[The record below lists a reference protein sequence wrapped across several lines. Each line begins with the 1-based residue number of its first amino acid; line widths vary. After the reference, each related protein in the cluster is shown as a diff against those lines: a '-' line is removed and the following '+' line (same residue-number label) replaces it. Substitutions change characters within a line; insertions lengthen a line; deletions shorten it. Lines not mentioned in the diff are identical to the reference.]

1 MKIII
6 SESQYSNIFE
16 SNDEKQSNLIY
27 KMWNDGMDIYEIS
40 ELIGLKES
48 QVVFYLKDRKIRI
61 DCGFANSIMGILY
74 WRSDIIN
81 KNFKFNNGEMILN
94 LNWGGF
100 SGSIDFEYED
110 KNYRLMGVATPYWD
124 GNCSTPVDGSY
135 FQDKNN
141 GLYLDVYDNSGE
153 YIENTPTR
161 FNSIQE
167 LIDFLNNDYPKQ
179 LIKPIQELIL
189 FYKNHTEKYKK

>member
-16 SNDEKQSNLIY
+16 SNNEKQSNLIY

-48 QVVFYLKDRKIRI
+48 QVVLYLKDKEIRI
-61 DCGFANSIMGILY
+61 SCDLSYIIIQILY
-74 WRSDIIN
+74 RTSLIN
-81 KNFKFNNGEMILN
+81 KNFNFNNGEMILN
-94 LNWGGF
+94 LKWGDF
-100 SGSIDFEYED
+100 SGSVDFEYED
-110 KNYRLMGVATPYWD
+110 KKYILLGMATPYWD

-135 FQDKNN
+135 FEDKNTEEH
-141 GLYLDVYDNSGE
+141 LDVYDNSGE
-153 YIENTPTR
+153 YIKNTPTH

-179 LIKPIQELIL
+179 LIKPIQELIS
-189 FYKNHTEKYKK
+189 FYKNHIEKYKR

>member
-16 SNDEKQSNLIY
+16 SNNEKQSNLIY

-48 QVVFYLKDRKIRI
+48 QVIYYLKDKEIRI
-61 DCGFANSIMGILY
+61 SCDLSYIIIQILY
-74 WRSDIIN
+74 RTSLIN
-81 KNFKFNNGEMILN
+81 KNFNFNNGEMILN
-94 LNWGGF
+94 LNWDSFGG
-100 SGSIDFEYED
+100 SVNFEYED
-110 KNYRLMGVATPYWD
+110 KKYKLSGMATPYWD

-135 FQDKNN
+135 FENKNN
-141 GLYLDVYDNSGE
+141 GEYLDVYDNSGE

>member
-48 QVVFYLKDRKIRI
+48 QVVFYLKDKEIGI
-61 DCGFANSIMGILY
+61 DCGFAHSIMEILY
-74 WRSDIIN
+74 FSSDLIK
-81 KNFKFNNGEMILN
+81 KNFKFNNGEMTLH
-94 LNWGGF
+94 LKWGGF
-100 SGSIDFEYED
+100 SGSVDFEYED
-110 KNYRLMGVATPYWD
+110 KNYKLMGMATPYWD

-135 FQDKNN
+135 FENKTTGEYYDE
-141 GLYLDVYDNSGE
+141 YDNSGR
-153 YIENTPTR
+153 YIEDTPR
-161 FNSIQE
+161 NFNSIQE

-179 LIKPIQELIL
+179 LIKPIQELIS
-189 FYKNHTEKYKK
+189 FYKYKDMSNK

>member
-16 SNDEKQSNLIY
+16 SNNEKQSNLIY

-48 QVVFYLKDRKIRI
+48 QVVFYLKDREIRI
-61 DCGFANSIMGILY
+61 DCGFAYQLTQILY
-74 WRSDIIN
+74 RTSLIN
-81 KNFKFNNGEMILN
+81 KNFNFNNGEMILN
-94 LNWGGF
+94 LNWKNF
-100 SGSIDFEYED
+100 SGSVDFEYDD
-110 KNYRLMGVATPYWD
+110 KDYKLMGMATPYWD

-135 FQDKNN
+135 FENKNTN
-141 GLYLDVYDNSGE
+141 EYYDEYDNSGK
-153 YIENTPTR
+153 YIENTPIN

-179 LIKPIQELIL
+179 LIKPIRELIS
-189 FYKNHTEKYKK
+189 FYKDKNMYTK

>member
-16 SNDEKQSNLIY
+16 SNNEKQSNLIY
-27 KMWNDGMDIYEIS
+27 KMWNDGMNIYEIS

-48 QVVFYLKDRKIRI
+48 QVIYYLKDKEIRI
-61 DCGFANSIMGILY
+61 SCDLSYIIIQILY
-74 WRSDIIN
+74 RTSLIN
-81 KNFKFNNGEMILN
+81 KNFNFNNGEMILN
-94 LNWGGF
+94 LNWDSF
-100 SGSIDFEYED
+100 SGSVEFEFND
-110 KNYRLMGVATPYWD
+110 INYNLTGMATPYYN

-141 GLYLDVYDNSGE
+141 GEYLDVYDNSGE

-179 LIKPIQELIL
+179 LIKPIQELIS
-189 FYKNHTEKYKK
+189 FYKNHIEKYKK

>member
-48 QVVFYLKDRKIRI
+48 QVVFYLKDKEIGI
-61 DCGFANSIMGILY
+61 DCGFAHSIMEILY
-74 WRSDIIN
+74 FSSDLIK
-81 KNFKFNNGEMILN
+81 KNFKFNNGEMTLH
-94 LNWGGF
+94 LKWGGF
-100 SGSIDFEYED
+100 SGSVDFEYED
-110 KNYRLMGVATPYWD
+110 KNYRLMGMATPYWD

-135 FQDKNN
+135 FENKTTGEYYDE
-141 GLYLDVYDNSGE
+141 YDNSGR
-153 YIENTPTR
+153 YIDDTPR
-161 FNSIQE
+161 NFNSIQE

-179 LIKPIQELIL
+179 LIKPIQELIS
-189 FYKNHTEKYKK
+189 FYKYKDMSNK

>member
-16 SNDEKQSNLIY
+16 SNNEKQSNLIY
-27 KMWNDGMDIYEIS
+27 KMWNDGMNIYEIS

-48 QVVFYLKDRKIRI
+48 QVVLYLKDKHIMV
-61 DCGFANSIMGILY
+61 DCGLAYEIVQILY
-74 WRSDIIN
+74 KTSLIN
-81 KNFKFNNGEMILN
+81 KKFNFNNGKMFLEMDYGDFSVSVEFEFNDINYN
-94 LNWGGF
+94 LTG
-100 SGSIDFEYED
+100 
-110 KNYRLMGVATPYWD
+110 MATPYYN

-141 GLYLDVYDNSGE
+141 GEYLDVYDNSGE
-153 YIENTPTR
+153 YIENTPTN

-179 LIKPIQELIL
+179 LIKPIQELIS